1 MKNIKE
7 ILRLA
12 STGSFSVRQIAK
24 SCNCSPSTVT
34 AVLERASNAEI
45 EKDWP
50 LIRSMSDEEL
60 EAKLYPDEHY
70 RTERPL
76 PDMNFIHSELKRK
89 GVTLQLLWQEYLEH
103 YPDGLGYSQFCDY
116 YHKWRGKRELSMH
129 QIHKA
134 GEKTYVDWV
143 GPTMNVIDRRTG
155 EVQTAYLFVGV
166 LGASELFFTEAF
178 PAMDMACWITAH
190 VHMFEYFGGTTD
202 ILVPDN
208 LKTGVKQSCYYSP
221 EIHPTYLEMARH
233 YGMAVIP
240 ARIRKP
246 KDKSLAEYSVQLV
259 ERWIMA
265 KHRNDTYFSFHEL
278 NRMIRKELDS
288 ANERPFQ
295 KMEGSR
301 RSVFEQTERHV
312 LHPLPL
318 RPYEMAEFKEARVA
332 PDYHIE
338 FKGNFYS
345 VPYRFVK
352 DSVEIRATHKT
363 IEILRGGK
371 RIASHSRIHPDNR
384 HGYNTIPDHMPESHR
399 FQAEWTP
406 ERLVEWADKIGPY
419 TAEYINI
426 LLNRRQHPQQSFRLC
441 LGILKFADRYS
452 KNTMERAC
460 LQAKEYHRYSYKDF
474 KILIENLPHATIE
487 SETSIPSHQNIRGK
501 EYYRKVVNGG
511 VSDAD

>member
-12 STGSFSVRQIAK
+12 SAGTFSARQIAK
-24 SCNCSPSTVT
+24 SCNCSPSTVS
-34 AVLERASNAEI
+34 AVLERAKNAELDT
-45 EKDWP
+45 EWP
-50 LIRSMSDEEL
+50 VINEMSDDEL
-60 EAKLYPDEHY
+60 ETRLYPDEHY
-70 RTERPL
+70 CSNRPI
-76 PDMNFIHSELKRK
+76 PDMNFIHAELKKK

-116 YHKWRGKRELSMH
+116 YLKWRGKRNLSMH

-143 GPTMNVIDRRTG
+143 GPTMQVIDRQTG
-155 EVQTAYLFVGV
+155 EIQNAYLFVGV
-166 LGASELFFTEAF
+166 LGASELFYTEAF
-178 PAMDMACWITAH
+178 PSMEMTSWITAH
-190 VHMFEYFGGTTD
+190 VHMFEYFGGTTE

-208 LKTGVKQSCYYSP
+208 LKTGVKQSCYYAP

-240 ARIRKP
+240 ARVRKP

-265 KHRNDTYFSFHEL
+265 KHRNDTYFSFREL
-278 NRMIRKELDS
+278 NRMIRQELDA

-301 RSVFEQTERHV
+301 RSVFEMTERHT

-332 PDYHIE
+332 PDYHVE
-338 FKGNFYS
+338 YKGNFYS
-345 VPYRFVK
+345 VPYRYVK
-352 DSVEIRATHKT
+352 DTVEIRATAKT
-363 IEILRGGK
+363 IEVLRSGK
-371 RIASHSRIHPDNR
+371 RIASHSRIVPDGKHR
-384 HGYNTIPDHMPESHR
+384 YNTLPDHMPESHR

-406 ERLVEWADKIGPY
+406 ERLLQWALKIGPE
-419 TAEYINI
+419 TEKYINI
-426 LLNRRQHPQQSFRLC
+426 LLSRHAHPQQSFRLC
-441 LGILKFADRYS
+441 LGILKFTDKYGNKAMEKACHQAIELCRY
-452 KNTMERAC
+452 T
-460 LQAKEYHRYSYKDF
+460 YKDF
-474 KILIENLPHATIE
+474 KILIENLPPVAE
-487 SETSIPSHQNIRGK
+487 EETMIPAHQNIRGK
-501 EYYRKVVNGG
+501 DYYRQVVNGG
-511 VSDAD
+511 AEYAD